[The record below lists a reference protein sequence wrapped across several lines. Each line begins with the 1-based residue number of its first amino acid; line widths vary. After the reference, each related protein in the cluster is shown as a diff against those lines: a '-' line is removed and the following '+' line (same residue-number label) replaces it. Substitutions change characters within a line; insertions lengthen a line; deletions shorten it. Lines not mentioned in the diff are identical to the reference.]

1 MRDHYLAAL
10 RSLLAACAVLCLMAC
25 TEAAPD
31 LAAQKQD
38 AMDAFNAYVTNLN
51 AGDYEAA
58 AEIYDDGPDF
68 HWIER
73 GGVQYASGAE
83 AAASLRSFSGQ
94 TGTAS
99 MTVDE
104 MMAATLSDGAVLITA
119 HFTFAMA
126 NPDGTPQFSFDGWM
140 TAAMTRRVNGWR
152 IASGQVG
159 PGS

>member
-1 MRDHYLAAL
+1 MKNHDLVAL
-10 RSLLAACAVLCLMAC
+10 RPFIAACATLCLMAC

-31 LAAQKQD
+31 FAAQKQQ
-38 AMDAFNAYVTNLN
+38 AINAFNTYVTNLN

-58 AEIYDDGPDF
+58 AEIYDNGPDF
-68 HWIER
+68 HWVER

-119 HFTFAMA
+119 HFTFSMA
-126 NPDGTPQFSFDGWM
+126 NPDGTQQFAFDGWM
-140 TAAMTRRVNGWR
+140 TAAMTRRAEGWR
-152 IASGQVG
+152 MAAGQVG
-159 PGS
+159 PG